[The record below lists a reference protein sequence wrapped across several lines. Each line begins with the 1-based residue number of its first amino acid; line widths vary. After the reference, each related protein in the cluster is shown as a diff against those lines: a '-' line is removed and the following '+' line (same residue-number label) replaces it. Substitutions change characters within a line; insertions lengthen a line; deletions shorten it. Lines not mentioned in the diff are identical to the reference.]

1 MVRQHHA
8 DPNHIRPLEGPKM
21 AHTRLCKIEG
31 CDNPVRG
38 RGWCGKHYMR
48 WYQHGSPTA
57 LLIRRGGPDKFVQDA
72 IRHCGD
78 ECLIW
83 PFARNA
89 QGYAR
94 HRVNGRV
101 TSAPRVVCELTSGT
115 APTTEHVCAHSC
127 GNGHLGCVNP
137 KHLRWATHKENNADK
152 FTHGTIA
159 RGERN
164 GNVKMSEET
173 ARSVRAIIG
182 TMSQRE
188 IAALFGV
195 SRSAVRDV
203 KLGRSWGWL

>member
-1 MVRQHHA
+1 
-8 DPNHIRPLEGPKM
+8 M
-21 AHTRLCKIEG
+21 AHTLLCKIQG
-31 CDNPVRG
+31 CDNPVQA

-57 LLIRRGGPDKFVQDA
+57 LLIRRGGPDKFFQDA
-72 IRHCGD
+72 ICHCGD

-83 PFARNA
+83 PFARNDK
-89 QGYAR
+89 GYAR
-94 HRVNGRV
+94 HRINGRV
-101 TSAPRVVCELTSGT
+101 ANASRVVCELTSGP
-115 APTTEHVCAHSC
+115 APTIDHVCAHSC

-137 KHLRWATHKENNADK
+137 KHLRWATHKENSADQ
-152 FTHGTIA
+152 FIHGTTA

-164 GNVKMSEET
+164 GNAKMNEET
-173 ARSVRAIIG
+173 ARKVRDAIG

-195 SRSAVRDV
+195 TRSAVRDV